1 MKKERPARIWILDP
15 SIKAGSNLL
24 SILIA
29 QISEFLQK
37 KAIPLP
43 KKPHFCISRVV
54 ENLSPARIQ
63 ILDLSIKA
71 VINLLSILT
80 AHIFAEF
87 LFWDPHAGICWN
99 SGLVHQKM
107 PLVGCT
113 GIPTPLPTWICS
125 GQCKQPPVWGEESFG
140 CEGSR
145 GSRPG
150 EEEFCQQR
158 ARGFVLRKEKS
169 GRGEAG
175 GPGGIPCS
183 PLTSRPHFPKPS
195 RHHTGGK

>member
-1 MKKERPARIWILDP
+1 M
-15 SIKAGSNLL
+15 
-24 SILIA
+24 
-29 QISEFLQK
+29 
-37 KAIPLP
+37 
-43 KKPHFCISRVV
+43 
-54 ENLSPARIQ
+54 SPARIQ

-80 AHIFAEF
+80 AQIFAEF

-145 GSRPG
+145 GSKPG

-158 ARGFVLRKEKS
+158 ARGFVLRKEKIRERRS
-169 GRGEAG
+169 RRARRH
-175 GPGGIPCS
+175 S
-183 PLTSRPHFPKPS
+183 LLTSYITAPFPKAIPS
-195 RHHTGGK
+195 PHGREVSNSE